1 MGATKE
7 MVITKFDYKNDE
19 GFYTMFEY
27 ENQMAI
33 EYNGYDVS
41 LIASEHLQ
49 RCERKPKSP
58 NVFSRNVVNGVRRF
72 VTLYKCAGR
81 ARNQLFH

>member
-41 LIASEHLQ
+41 LMDVDPSEAIILSEETVNVPN
-49 RCERKPKSP
+49 CEEYIDNHFK
-58 NVFSRNVVNGVRRF
+58 NV
-72 VTLYKCAGR
+72 
-81 ARNQLFH
+81 